1 MQRVFCGFNQ
11 RVKGSIERSIVCVLR
26 RAVLWD
32 GGRGSASGDSL
43 QSLQHID
50 DGLRRS
56 FNSSRKNL
64 VVREHGDK
72 IVHSE
77 LSLTLQ
83 LLAR

>member
-1 MQRVFCGFNQ
+1 
-11 RVKGSIERSIVCVLR
+11 
-26 RAVLWD
+26 
-32 GGRGSASGDSL
+32 
-43 QSLQHID
+43 LQHID

>member
-43 QSLQHID
+43 SKFAAH
-50 DGLRRS
+50 RRWIAEE
-56 FNSSRKNL
+56 FQQQPQELGRKGTW
-64 VVREHGDK
+64 R
-72 IVHSE
+72 
-77 LSLTLQ
+77 
-83 LLAR
+83 